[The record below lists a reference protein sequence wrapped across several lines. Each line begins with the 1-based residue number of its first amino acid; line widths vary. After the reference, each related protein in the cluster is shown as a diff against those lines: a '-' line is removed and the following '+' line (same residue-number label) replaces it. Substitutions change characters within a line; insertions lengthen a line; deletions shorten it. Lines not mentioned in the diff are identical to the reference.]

1 MMKNTKIKIELFE
14 TDDPLQNDPLKSCDG
29 SFSMVVDKSKAISID
44 QIEKSVLTANW
55 PAIRDA
61 ITQHLAE
68 ISKKNSR
75 VRARRS
81 NSRK

>member
-1 MMKNTKIKIELFE
+1 MMKNTKIKIKIELFE

-68 ISKKNSR
+68 ISKKKLKSQGTK
-75 VRARRS
+75 V
-81 NSRK
+81 K